1 MTADDYRLAMT
12 LLDEGVDR
20 CAALLVKH
28 NRGAAYKA
36 LLSPVEYADLALRLS
51 HALAEPVAGGEQP

>member
-1 MTADDYRLAMT
+1 MSSLTPETYRLAMT

-28 NRGAAYKA
+28 NKGGASKA
-36 LLSPVEYADLALRLS
+36 LLAPVEYADLALRLA
-51 HALAEPVAGGEQP
+51 HALTVEAPDA